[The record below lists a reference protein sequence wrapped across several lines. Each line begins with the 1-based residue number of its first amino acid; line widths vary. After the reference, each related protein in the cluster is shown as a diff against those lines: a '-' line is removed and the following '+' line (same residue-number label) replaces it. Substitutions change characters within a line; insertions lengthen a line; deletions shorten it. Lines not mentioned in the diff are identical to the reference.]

1 MNASKLVYIAVF
13 LLLAAKFGKYVFY
26 HAVFTLF
33 KTWQSCPDLVYSSV
47 AYMIKPV
54 SVILRL
60 SATELSVAKTF
71 VSAHRGDFIA
81 VKKFSGF
88 RRIATRQYEKL
99 LKKRGR
105 HEA

>member
-1 MNASKLVYIAVF
+1 MAV
-13 LLLAAKFGKYVFY
+13 LSRFGVFERCLY
-26 HAVFTLF
+26 D
-33 KTWQSCPDLVYSSV
+33 KTC
-47 AYMIKPV
+47 

-71 VSAHRGDFIA
+71 VSAHREDLIA

-88 RRIATRQYEKL
+88 RRIATRRYEKL